1 MGSWARKRVSKGDSK
16 ALDRNWRGG
25 IAGVWDFMRRSRL
38 GLAGLVMI
46 MFFVSIGLL
55 APVIAPFDPMERSYD
70 ASGRLERLQPPSSRH
85 PLGTTLYGRDV
96 FSQILIG
103 TRTVLLVGFL
113 TALFVALIG
122 MNVGLFSGYFGGW
135 VDNVLMRITDILF
148 GVPVVPASIVA
159 LSILTRSMWWI
170 IFIMSFL
177 YWMST
182 ARVVRSQVLSLK
194 ERPFID
200 AARMSGAR
208 PLRILYKHIAPNV
221 LPQVF
226 VHGAFCVAWAI
237 TTEASISFLGFGDPR
252 SISWGTI
259 LHDVFSSMVMYKA
272 WWWFLPPG
280 FCIVLMV
287 LSFYLVGRAVEELAN
302 PRLRGE

>member
-1 MGSWARKRVSKGDSK
+1 MGSSGRGAISKGNPQTLDSTG
-16 ALDRNWRGG
+16 RGG
-25 IAGVWDFMRRSRL
+25 LAGLWDLMRRSRL
-38 GLAGLVMI
+38 GLAGLLMI
-46 MFFVSIGLL
+46 MFFVCIGLL
-55 APVIAPFDPMERSYD
+55 APMIAPFDPMERNYD
-70 ASGRLERLQPPSSRH
+70 TSGRLERLQPPSSKYL
-85 PLGTTLYGRDV
+85 LGTTLYGRDV
-96 FSQILIG
+96 FSQIVVG

-122 MNVGLFSGYFGGW
+122 MNVGLFSGYFRGW
-135 VDNVLMRITDILF
+135 VDNLLMRITDLLF
-148 GVPVVPASIVA
+148 GVPIVPTSIVA

-170 IFIMSFL
+170 IFIMSLL

-194 ERPFID
+194 QRPFID
-200 AARMSGAR
+200 AARMSGAG
-208 PLRILYKHIAPNV
+208 PLRIMYKHIAPNV

-259 LHDVFSSMVMYKA
+259 LHDVFSSMVMYRA

-280 FCIVLMV
+280 FCVVLMV

>member
-1 MGSWARKRVSKGDSK
+1 MGSSGRGAISKGNPQTLDSTG
-16 ALDRNWRGG
+16 RGG
-25 IAGVWDFMRRSRL
+25 LAGLWDLMRRSRL
-38 GLAGLVMI
+38 GLAGLLMI
-46 MFFVSIGLL
+46 MFFVCIGLL
-55 APVIAPFDPMERSYD
+55 APMIAPFDPMERNYD
-70 ASGRLERLQPPSSRH
+70 TSGRLERLQPPSSKYL
-85 PLGTTLYGRDV
+85 LGTTLYGRDV
-96 FSQILIG
+96 FSQIVVG

-122 MNVGLFSGYFGGW
+122 MNVGLFSGYFRGW
-135 VDNVLMRITDILF
+135 VDNLLMRITDLLF
-148 GVPVVPASIVA
+148 GVPIVPTSIVA

-170 IFIMSFL
+170 IFIMSLL

-200 AARMSGAR
+200 AARMSGAG
-208 PLRILYKHIAPNV
+208 PLRIMYKHIAPNV

-259 LHDVFSSMVMYKA
+259 LHDVFSSMVMYRA

-280 FCIVLMV
+280 FCVVLMV

>member
-1 MGSWARKRVSKGDSK
+1 LA
-16 ALDRNWRGG
+16 
-25 IAGVWDFMRRSRL
+25 RRSRL
-38 GLAGLVMI
+38 GLAGLLMI
-46 MFFVSIGLL
+46 VSFVSIGLL
-55 APVIAPFDPMERSYD
+55 AHVIAPFDPMERCYD
-70 ASGRLERLQPPSSRH
+70 ASGKLERLQPPSSKH
-85 PLGTTLYGRDV
+85 LLGTTLYGRDV

-113 TALFVALIG
+113 TALFVAVIG

-135 VDNVLMRITDILF
+135 VDNLLMRITDLLF
-148 GVPVVPASIVA
+148 GVPVVPTSIVA

-170 IFIMSFL
+170 IFIMSLL

-182 ARVVRSQVLSLK
+182 ARVVRSQVLSLR

-200 AARMSGAR
+200 AARMSGAG
-208 PLRILYKHIAPNV
+208 PLRIMYKHIAPNV

-226 VHGAFCVAWAI
+226 VHGAFCVAWSI

-287 LSFYLVGRAVEELAN
+287 LSFYLLGRAVEELAN
-302 PRLRGE
+302 PRLREE

>member
-1 MGSWARKRVSKGDSK
+1 MDKNGTTKRRKGHGEHRLSWTLHRLWGVSRQSRMG
-16 ALDRNWRGG
+16 
-25 IAGVWDFMRRSRL
+25 M
-38 GLAGLVMI
+38 AGLVLI
-46 MFFVSIGLL
+46 LCFTAIGFL
-55 APVIAPFDPMERSYD
+55 APAIAPYGPLEKSYNTE
-70 ASGRLERLQPPSSRH
+70 GKLERIEPPSLKH

-96 FSQILIG
+96 FSQVLLG
-103 TRTVLLVGFL
+103 TRTVLLVGFM
-113 TALFVALIG
+113 TAFFVALIG

-135 VDNVLMRITDILF
+135 VDNLLMRITDILF
-148 GVPVVPASIVA
+148 GVPLLPFAIVA
-159 LSILTRSMWWI
+159 LSILTRNMWAI
-170 IFIMSFL
+170 IFIMSLL

-200 AARMSGAR
+200 AARMSGAGH
-208 PLRILYKHIAPNV
+208 LRILYKHIAPNV

-237 TTEASISFLGFGDPR
+237 TTEASISFLGFGDPH

-259 LHDVFSSMVMYKA
+259 LHDVFSSMVMYKT

-280 FCIVLMV
+280 LCIILLVMA
-287 LSFYLVGRAVEELAN
+287 FYLVGRSVEEVAN
-302 PRLRGE
+302 PRLRSE